1 MEDGAE
7 AKLAREQPLNG
18 HSLHQEDRLHK
29 QHQNLQERY
38 RHVIT
43 EQHCHRLAT
52 SLRNKIYTGQD
63 VRVRIVLT
71 NNSVSGPSLIYTA
84 KMDQQLGLS

>member
-7 AKLAREQPLNG
+7 AKLAREPPVSG

-38 RHVIT
+38 RHVN
-43 EQHCHRLAT
+43 Q
-52 SLRNKIYTGQD
+52 
-63 VRVRIVLT
+63 
-71 NNSVSGPSLIYTA
+71 NNSVSGPPIIYTA
-84 KMDQQLGLS
+84 KME